1 MLKKISIRKITL
13 ASIALF
19 TCALIYLVPAVNEK
33 ENFLEDLEYV
43 DNENDYSPVFLL
55 DKNNYVALTE
65 VAVSKD
71 DDIINKAREVLEVL
85 IIGSSDGK
93 VPNGFNAIIPPNTE
107 ILSITY
113 DNNLIKVDFS
123 SDILEISAELEE
135 KMIEAIV
142 YSLTSIEGV
151 DNVIIYIEGEI
162 LSKLPKTK
170 INLPSTLNRS
180 FGINKEFNLTSTKDI
195 TDVTVYYINQIN
207 DNYYY
212 VPVTKYLND
221 TRDKITIVID
231 ELTSGFN
238 YNNNLMSFL
247 NEDVRLVS
255 SNINDNVLSLDFTSS
270 IFDDINTKEVLEEVI
285 YTICLSAYDNYD
297 VEEVILMADNQEIY
311 KSMAKTIEKRGKM

>member
-1 MLKKISIRKITL
+1 MLKKMSIRKITL
-13 ASIALF
+13 ASAALF
-19 TCALIYLVPAVNEK
+19 ACLLIYLVPSTNQAAWT
-33 ENFLEDLEYV
+33 EDLEYV
-43 DNENDYSPVFLL
+43 DNSNNYSPVFLL

-65 VAVSKD
+65 VSVTEE
-71 DDIINKAREVLEVL
+71 DIESKARSLLAVLT
-85 IIGSSDGK
+85 IGSSENK
-93 VPNGFNAIIPPNTE
+93 VPNGFSPIIPPNTE
-107 ILSITY
+107 ILSLTY
-113 DNNLIKVDFS
+113 EKGLIKVDFS
-123 SDILEISAELEE
+123 KDILEISEELEE
-135 KMIEAIV
+135 KMVEAIV
-142 YSLTSIEGV
+142 YSLTSIDGV
-151 DNVIIYIEGEI
+151 DNVIIYVEGEI

-231 ELTSGFN
+231 ELTTGFN
-238 YNNNLMSFL
+238 YNSNLMSFL
-247 NEDVRLVS
+247 NEDTKLVS
-255 SNINDNVLSLDFTSS
+255 STNDNNTLNLEFNSS

-297 VEEVILMADNQEIY
+297 VDDVVLTVDNEKIY
-311 KSMAKTIEKRGKM
+311 ESGSKSIE

>member
-1 MLKKISIRKITL
+1 M
-13 ASIALF
+13 
-19 TCALIYLVPAVNEK
+19 
-33 ENFLEDLEYV
+33 
-43 DNENDYSPVFLL
+43 
-55 DKNNYVALTE
+55 
-65 VAVSKD
+65 
-71 DDIINKAREVLEVL
+71 
-85 IIGSSDGK
+85 
-93 VPNGFNAIIPPNTE
+93 
-107 ILSITY
+107 
-113 DNNLIKVDFS
+113 
-123 SDILEISAELEE
+123 
-135 KMIEAIV
+135 
-142 YSLTSIEGV
+142 
-151 DNVIIYIEGEI
+151 
-162 LSKLPKTK
+162 SKLPKTK